1 MEKKQNSNSVE
12 TTLNLNIAEFLAEYF
27 TGSTSAKDQFSYGL
41 FWDTVMNDSL
51 ESIKIMV
58 DYIQKD
64 EGSFYYEYGLL
75 KAEEEMEAEQPVTE
89 KLISS
94 IIDGRK
100 LYSYNIRYEN
110 PDEKPVSFYFYTRT
124 RIAAF
129 IQHENE
135 VMSSL
140 AAEMREITQQKPIL
154 CLESHTRL
162 FRSALDSIMEAYSK
176 GEYGN
181 EDLRKEY
188 CPDVIEV
195 YTDWMRYKFR
205 CSNEYEAYMLMVGDV
220 EGNNVCNAINAAWTW
235 FHTGFVNNF
244 ISKDPETNLL
254 HLNW

>member
-1 MEKKQNSNSVE
+1 MKQNSNSIE
-12 TTLNLNIAEFLAEYF
+12 TTLKLNIAEFLAEYF
-27 TGSTSAKDQFSYGL
+27 TGSISSPKDWFSYGQ
-41 FWDTVMNDSL
+41 FWNSVTDDSP

-58 DYIQKD
+58 DYMPKD

-94 IIDGRK
+94 VDGRK

-124 RIAAF
+124 RIMAF
-129 IQHENE
+129 IQHDNE
-135 VMSSL
+135 VMNL

-162 FRSALDSIMEAYSK
+162 FRGALDSIMEAYSK
-176 GEYGN
+176 DYYSN
-181 EDLRKEY
+181 EDLRKEC
-188 CPDVIEV
+188 CPDNSEV
-195 YTDWMRYKFR
+195 AIDWMRYKFG
-205 CSNEYEAYMLMVGDV
+205 CSDKYEADYCVGRSAL
-220 EGNNVCNAINAAWTW
+220 ETNVGYAIDAAWTW